1 VALFQR
7 TPLGLAVLNT
17 STFKTLQELLDYAKK
32 NPGALTIG
40 GSGTFSG
47 HHMATLRLEKLS
59 GVKFTY
65 VPFTGAAPQTMAYL
79 GGHVAAIFGN
89 SDDLVKYKD
98 KTRVLAFAS
107 DKRFPDYP
115 ESPTFK
121 ESGIDLVEAIDRGVG
136 VPPGTPSYVMKKLEA
151 AFLEI
156 CHNPDIQAEMKKQG
170 FVPLAM
176 GIEESKAYIE
186 KMTGIYKELAAGLKK

>member
-1 VALFQR
+1 V
-7 TPLGLAVLNT
+7 
-17 STFKTLQELLDYAKK
+17 
-32 NPGALTIG
+32 
-40 GSGTFSG
+40 
-47 HHMATLRLEKLS
+47 
-59 GVKFTY
+59 
-65 VPFTGAAPQTMAYL
+65 
-79 GGHVAAIFGN
+79 
-89 SDDLVKYKD
+89 
-98 KTRVLAFAS
+98 AFAS
-107 DKRFPDYP
+107 DTRFPDYQ

-176 GIEESKAYIE
+176 GIEGKATSRDDRHLRVGCGPSNYNWCLSQKCLMVTQSKAGGDIGRALRRQPFPAWNYFRMVFIQ
-186 KMTGIYKELAAGLKK
+186 ACF

>member
-1 VALFQR
+1 
-7 TPLGLAVLNT
+7 
-17 STFKTLQELLDYAKK
+17 
-32 NPGALTIG
+32 
-40 GSGTFSG
+40 
-47 HHMATLRLEKLS
+47 
-59 GVKFTY
+59 
-65 VPFTGAAPQTMAYL
+65 MAYL

-121 ESGIDLVEAIDRGVG
+121 ESGIDLVEAIDRGVA
-136 VPPGTPSYVMKKLEA
+136 VPPGTPDYMIKKLEA

-156 CHNPDIQAEMKKQG
+156 CRNPDIQAEMKKQG

-176 GIEESKAYIE
+176 GVEESKAYIE